1 MVVRVSDEYA
11 EGIGQLTPPDNWE
24 YPVDRFVTA
33 LDLAERGAS
42 DEQVRHVFQ
51 EVDE

>member
-1 MVVRVSDEYA
+1 MSDGFADE
-11 EGIGQLTPPDNWE
+11 LTPPDNWE

-42 DEQVRHVFQ
+42 DQ
-51 EVDE
+51 EVRKAVREVEDE